1 MNLDCNVGGWPYNSL
16 RPFTLFG
23 PTIDAW
29 ETAMAST
36 DLRVNGTRLMNRL
49 EALGAIGRQADGSC
63 CRLALTEADKAGRD
77 QVVAWMDE
85 LGLDVRVDRVGNIIG
100 IRAGREELPP
110 VMTGSHIDTVATG
123 GRFDGCLGV
132 LAGLEAI
139 RTLNEGQVTTRRP
152 LAVAVFTNE
161 EGARFQ
167 PDMLGSLVYAGG
179 MTADEALDQRGID
192 GSRFGDELCRI
203 GYGGALEPGAIRPH
217 AFVELHIEQGPI
229 LDLEGGSLGVVKDLQ
244 GISWQ
249 EITLTGVPNHAGTT
263 PMRLRHDA
271 GYGAARIACFVRDLA
286 YNIGE
291 SQVGTVG
298 ALRLGPN
305 LINVIPGEA
314 SLTVDLRNTDEA
326 RLKEAEDHL
335 SAFIHELVQQEGLEV
350 VVRRLARFEPVT
362 FDPGIVQVIE
372 EAAGSLGRSIRSMT
386 SGAGQ
391 DAQMMARLC
400 PTAMIFVPS
409 VGGISHNPA
418 EFTKPEHVALGAD
431 VLLRALVALADQPA
445 S

>member
-1 MNLDCNVGGWPYNSL
+1 
-16 RPFTLFG
+16 
-23 PTIDAW
+23 
-29 ETAMAST
+29 MAST
-36 DLRVNGTRLMNRL
+36 DLRVDGQRLMRHI
-49 EALGAIGRQADGSC
+49 ETLGAVGRREDGSC
-63 CRLALTEADKAGRD
+63 CRLALTDEDRAGRD
-77 QVVAWMDE
+77 LVVSWMRE
-85 LGLDVRVDRVGNIIG
+85 LGLEVHVDRVGNLVALRKG
-100 IRAGREELPP
+100 TEDLAP

-123 GRFDGCLGV
+123 GMFDGNLGV
-132 LAGLEAI
+132 LAGLEVV
-139 RTLNEGQVTTRRP
+139 RTLDAAGIRTRRP

-179 MTADEALDQRGID
+179 LPVAEALEARATD
-192 GSRFGDELCRI
+192 GPRLGDELARI
-203 GYGGALEPGAIRPH
+203 GYAGAMEPGAIRPH

-229 LDLEGGSLGVVKDLQ
+229 LDLEGAELGVVKNLQ

-249 EITLTGVPNHAGTT
+249 EITLRGQSNHAGTT

-271 GYGAARIACFVRDLA
+271 GYVATRIACFVRDLA
-286 YNIGE
+286 YNIGD

-298 ALRLGPN
+298 ALSLKPG
-305 LINVIPGEA
+305 LINVVPGEA
-314 SLTVDLRNTDEA
+314 SLTVDLRNTSEE

-350 VVRRLARFEPVT
+350 EVRRLARFEPVT
-362 FDPGIVQVIE
+362 FDPAIVRTI
-372 EAAGSLGRSIRSMT
+372 EAAAAELGRKPRPIT

-400 PTAMIFVPS
+400 PTAMVFVPS

-418 EFTKPEHVALGAD
+418 ERTAPEHAALGAD
-431 VLLRALVALADQPA
+431 VLLHTLLRLAEK
-445 S
+445 